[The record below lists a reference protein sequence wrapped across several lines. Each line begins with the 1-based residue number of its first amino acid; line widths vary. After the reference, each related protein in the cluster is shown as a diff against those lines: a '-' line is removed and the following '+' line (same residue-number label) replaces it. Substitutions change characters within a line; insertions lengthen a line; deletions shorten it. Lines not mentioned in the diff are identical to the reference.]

1 MADLSEALAA
11 EAAAQPIEAPGFGD
25 MLRAER
31 ERQRLTREDIAARL
45 RLPLRQIDALEG
57 ERLDAF
63 PTGPFVRGFVRNY
76 AKALGIDAQPL
87 LADLQARLPSPPAAP
102 LDLGTT
108 RLAAPAEALPRRLVL
123 WGGLVAL
130 GAFALIGLLV
140 SRTPPAEPTPPIPA
154 APAPALPT
162 APAPAAAEAVPAP
175 AEPPPQAT
183 DAAPPAAA
191 IAAAVT
197 TPAAAA
203 PALRIVIGN
212 RPSWIEVTQADGR
225 VIASGVQP
233 AGTEL
238 KLEGTRPLRLV
249 IGNASGV
256 TIEANGQ
263 PVPLSPH
270 VQSDVARL
278 TLD

>member
-11 EAAAQPIEAPGFGD
+11 EAAAAAPPAPGFGA

-31 ERQRLTREDIAARL
+31 ERQGLTREGIAARL

-76 AKALGIDAQPL
+76 AKVLGIDAQPL
-87 LADLQARLPSPPAAP
+87 LADLQARMPAPAVAP

-108 RLAAPAEALPRRLVL
+108 RRAGPAEALPRRLVL
-123 WGGLVAL
+123 WGGVVAL
-130 GAFALIGLLV
+130 GAFGLIGLLV
-140 SRTPPAEPTPPIPA
+140 SRPPPVEPAAPIPA
-154 APAPALPT
+154 APTPALPT
-162 APAPAAAEAVPAP
+162 APVAAEPVPAPVEPSPSPTAGAAPAAGTVAP
-175 AEPPPQAT
+175 VPPP
-183 DAAPPAAA
+183 
-191 IAAAVT
+191 AV
-197 TPAAAA
+197 AA
-203 PALRIVIGN
+203 PALRIVIGS
-212 RPSWIEVTQADGR
+212 RPSWIEVAQADGR
-225 VIASGVQP
+225 VIASGLQP
-233 AGTEL
+233 AGSEL

-270 VQSDVARL
+270 IQSDVARL